1 MDNDD
6 VEAGPAKV
14 VAASRLNGTDA
25 LKANLTLALG
35 LALCAVAFWI
45 EMGRALGG
53 NALSWAYVF
62 EWPLLGAF
70 AVYMWWQVVHPGG
83 PAGRSTAPKLAPEFD
98 GMLAAWEQH
107 QRELASAQ
115 EPAPPDGDVR

>member
-1 MDNDD
+1 M
-6 VEAGPAKV
+6 
-14 VAASRLNGTDA
+14 
-25 LKANLTLALG
+25 TLALG
-35 LALCAVAFWI
+35 LTLCVVAFWI

-70 AVYMWWQVVHPGG
+70 TVYMWWRVVHPGRT
-83 PAGRSTAPKLAPEFD
+83 ARRSKTPKLAPEFD
-98 GMLAAWEQH
+98 GMLAAWQQH

-115 EPAPPDGDVR
+115 EPAPTDGDAQ